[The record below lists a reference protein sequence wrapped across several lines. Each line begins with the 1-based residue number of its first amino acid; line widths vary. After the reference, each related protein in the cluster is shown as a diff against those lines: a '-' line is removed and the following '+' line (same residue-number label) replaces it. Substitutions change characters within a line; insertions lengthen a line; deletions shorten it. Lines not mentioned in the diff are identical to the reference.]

1 MRFTVLGRIAVQIM
15 KSYFHD
21 RDWNGDMFKLG
32 DVNEFHMREFYV
44 ILLSA
49 SIFSGI
55 GLFANPTGKVE
66 SLFTACGAVLSF
78 IIAHCT
84 KAATKIERLLFFML
98 AVLLGWATATP
109 WLSQLLDVDMGFVAA
124 IILAH
129 CVGFLAFY
137 TSSSTMYYHFQ
148 FLYIEALAN
157 CTYTIFITLSVT
169 TAFFGGN
176 SDHLQAFRYL
186 MWCMVYVVAYSQE
199 VVVRSRR
206 EVGDY
211 LMDAIWLYPSLP
223 AFVVQLMKELW
234 RILRWLVVILYK
246 ALEKMSFTVLGRIA
260 VQQLKSYFRDWNW
273 NCKMFSIYAER
284 HLKVVYFTMFCVSM
298 SSAVGSLSYPTGNFG
313 CLFTACGAVLSFII
327 FYRTVQWR
335 KELWR
340 ILRRLVVILYKALEK
355 MSLTVFGQIAFQL
368 KSYFRDRNWNCKMF
382 SVYTES
388 HLKEVYFTMFC
399 VSMSS
404 AVGSL
409 SYPTGNFGC
418 LFTACGAVLSFIIF
432 YRTVPWRKNKRF
444 LFLMLSSLLGWATA
458 TPWLSW
464 LLDVDTGFVAALIL
478 AHCIGFASFYIST
491 HSRWYYYQFIPLDAL
506 VRCSYRIFITLYV
519 TRATFGGNS
528 DHLQAFRYL
537 MWCMVYVAAYSLD
550 VAIKLNRGDFNY
562 MMHAIWLYPSLPAFV
577 VQLIRELWRIL
588 RRAELSR
595 AGLNLAGQS

>member
-109 WLSQLLDVDMGFVAA
+109 WLSQLLDVDMG
-124 IILAH
+124 
-129 CVGFLAFY
+129 
-137 TSSSTMYYHFQ
+137 
-148 FLYIEALAN
+148 
-157 CTYTIFITLSVT
+157 
-169 TAFFGGN
+169 
-176 SDHLQAFRYL
+176 
-186 MWCMVYVVAYSQE
+186 QE

-588 RRAELSR
+588 RRDVNRVNPSVTHRVSGLPYR
-595 AGLNLAGQS
+595 FTGYLGLNSAEQG